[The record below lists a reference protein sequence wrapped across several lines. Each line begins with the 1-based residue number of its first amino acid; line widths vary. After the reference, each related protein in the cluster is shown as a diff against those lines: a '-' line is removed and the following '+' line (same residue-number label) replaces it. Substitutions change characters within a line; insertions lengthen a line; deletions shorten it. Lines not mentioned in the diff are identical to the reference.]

1 MSETIAVRTR
11 DANAAAQSA
20 LQMSAVA
27 WFIPALIGNWFF
39 AYHVA
44 ETYLVAALGG
54 DYSGWTDR
62 LFVGLIEGDALGNTA
77 LAVHLI
83 IAFTVSVAGPLQ
95 FIPQIRA
102 YAPAFHRWNGRIY
115 ISTGILTSIAAL
127 YMIWTRDTFGPD
139 TLEISVSLNGVLIL
153 AFAVV
158 TLRYAV
164 ARNID
169 VHQRWAL
176 RTFMVMSG
184 VWFLRVMYAFLGIVT
199 GGDIPGSDDVMGG
212 PTNLVLGYASFLLPL
227 AVLELYL
234 LAKRSPSATAKI
246 AVATLV
252 FVAAAGVAIGV
263 YGTSMRWLS

>member
-1 MSETIAVRTR
+1 MSETVAARTWDGR
-11 DANAAAQSA
+11 GAAQSA
-20 LQMSAVA
+20 LQLSAIA

-44 ETYLVAALGG
+44 ETYFLAALGG

-62 LFVGLIEGDALGNTA
+62 LFVGLVEGDAVGNTA

-83 IAFTVSVAGPLQ
+83 VAFTVSLAGPLQ

-115 ISTGILTSIAAL
+115 IFTGILTSLAAL

-139 TLEISVSLNGVLIL
+139 TLEIPVSLNGVLIL
-153 AFAVV
+153 VFAAI
-158 TLRYAV
+158 TLRYAM

-176 RTFMVMSG
+176 RTFFVMSG
-184 VWFLRVMYAFLGIVT
+184 VWFLRVMYAFLGAVT
-199 GGDIPGSDDVMGG
+199 GGDIPGVDDVMGG
-212 PTNLVLGYASFLLPL
+212 PTNLALGYASFLLPL
-227 AVLELYL
+227 AALEVYF
-234 LAKRSPSATAKI
+234 LAKRSPSATAKSAVAALVFAA
-246 AVATLV
+246 AVAT
-252 FVAAAGVAIGV
+252 AIGA